1 MELTVILYIQAV
13 FVLIVIAL
21 AIFSIDDLFIDLFA
35 LFHGVGPK
43 NISMHALQS
52 ASEKKIA
59 IMIANWQEEDVLEQM
74 ITGNNDS
81 IIYNNHHFFLG
92 VYPNDVRTLD
102 IAQNLSARYANVH
115 VVLNSKH
122 GPTSKGQMMN
132 EMMAQILK
140 NEDALQSPF
149 DLFVIHD
156 SEDIIHPLSLKLYNK
171 ESDVLD
177 FIQIPIFSLGRRLSQ
192 FVAGT
197 YMDEFSETHTK
208 ELLIRHKLGAAIPS
222 AGVGTC
228 VNRRVVDAMLIEN
241 DGYFLHPDSLTED
254 YILGLQTHLLGFRC
268 GFVCKSVVGLSGR
281 EHIIATKEFFPEG
294 FHQSIRQKTRWTV
307 GIVFQGWRILGW
319 TDSLVDNYFL
329 MRDRRGPVNSMVT
342 LIAMLCL
349 IGAVVMPKIITDLY
363 TTPIAYI
370 LVLNLVGFTIRAFQ
384 RVRHHGI
391 VYATYPIAIIFLRWP
406 VAIVINAFSSVRA
419 GYQFYLSI
427 FKDQKIA
434 WSKTKHKLPK
444 DFGKPAQET
453 V

>member
-1 MELTVILYIQAV
+1 MELAVLYVEAI

-52 ASEKKIA
+52 AREKNIA

-74 ITGNNDS
+74 IVGNNQS
-81 IIYNNHHFFLG
+81 ILYSHHHFFLG
-92 VYPNDVRTLD
+92 VYPNDTKTLA
-102 IAQNLSARYANVH
+102 IAQNLSGRYSNVH
-115 VVLNSKH
+115 YIINSKN

-132 EMMAQILK
+132 ELMAEILRR
-140 NEDALQSPF
+140 EETLQFQF

-171 ESDVLD
+171 ESEDLD
-177 FIQIPIFSLGRRLSQ
+177 FIQIPIFSLDRRLSQ

-208 ELLIRHKLGAAIPS
+208 ELLIRHAMGAAIPS

-228 VNRRVVDAMLIEN
+228 VNRRVVEAMFQKN
-241 DGYFLHPDSLTED
+241 QGCFLHPDSLTED
-254 YILGLQTHLLGFRC
+254 YILGLQSHLAGFRC
-268 GFVCKSVVGLSGR
+268 GFVCKSVVGLAGK

-294 FHQSIRQKTRWTV
+294 FQQSIRQKTRWTV

-319 TDSLVDNYFL
+319 TNSFVDNYFL
-329 MRDRRGPVNSMVT
+329 MRDRRGPLNSLVT
-342 LIAMLCL
+342 LVAMICV
-349 IGAVVMPKIITDLY
+349 IGALFLPRIITDLY

-370 LVLNLVGFTIRAFQ
+370 LMLNVAGFVIRAFQ
-384 RVRHHGI
+384 RIRHHGI
-391 VYATYPIAIIFLRWP
+391 VYSTYPILVIMLRWP
-406 VAIVINAFSSVRA
+406 VAIVINALSSVRA

-427 FKDQKIA
+427 FKNQKIA

-444 DFGKPAQET
+444 DFGQTAQET
-453 V
+453 L